1 MESQQVGDAPQ
12 NVQVHP
18 NNEFLQYMQ
27 INADFMNGLS
37 RQLDTRML
45 SQEYIIFRE
54 IIPLVFGY
62 G

>member
-27 INADFMNGLS
+27 INADFYEWAIETI
-37 RQLDTRML
+37 RH
-45 SQEYIIFRE
+45 
-54 IIPLVFGY
+54 
-62 G
+62 